1 MVGGGEEE
9 DDVENE
15 AGVVGDVAD
24 VVGAR
29 QSSAVAPGHRVTE
42 HVISSHVR
50 PRRRFES
57 SKVLSTDDQLP
68 SPSFKGLLSLS
79 VRLRR
84 NSNRKDHYGQ

>member
-15 AGVVGDVAD
+15 AGVVGGDVAD

-42 HVISSHVR
+42 HVIPSHVR

-57 SKVLSTDDQLP
+57 SKVLSDDQLP
-68 SPSFKGLLSLS
+68 SPSLGLLSLS

-84 NSNRKDHYGQ
+84 NSNRKVHYGQ